1 MSAQN
6 MEALL
11 ARLYVDA
18 AARARFQADPHGE
31 ARKAGLTEEECR
43 SLEKMDW
50 VGVEMAA
57 HSFAVKKRR
66 RRLGNLRRL
75 SRAFSRLWQSFRL

>member
-18 AARARFQADPHGE
+18 AARASFRADPHGE
-31 ARKAGLTEEECR
+31 ARKAGLTEDECR
-43 SLEKMDW
+43 SLENVDW
-50 VGVEMAA
+50 VGVEMACSLA
-57 HSFAVKKRR
+57 AKRQGKR
-66 RRLGNLRRL
+66 TRSAWRHAFGRLLG
-75 SRAFSRLWQSFRL
+75 AFPL